1 MQSYLHLLCL
11 SIVKCDNLLKF
22 IFQTYIGRTFQLGFF
37 SGVLIS
43 AKTDYLDFKSDPS
56 DIELVGSIQVQVSIS
71 GSNIKFSSDL
81 RAKILHFCGFFAQ
94 KLNQQFS
101 KAPSISNGF
110 SSVHSSTQKQCKFH
124 FFTAQYTFL
133 KVCRV
138 ISTSMGVRSQIVQKC
153 IEYFQTSQ
161 FFFCC
166 THIVTLTICIAMQKY

>member
-43 AKTDYLDFKSDPS
+43 AKLTDYLDFKSDLS

-124 FFTAQYTFL
+124 FFTAAQYTFL
-133 KVCRV
+133 KVSRV
-138 ISTSMGVRSQIVQKC
+138 ISTSMGVHYSCSFLQRL
-153 IEYFQTSQ
+153 F
-161 FFFCC
+161 
-166 THIVTLTICIAMQKY
+166 